1 MNLSSLQFSWQWLK
15 SCPLCLTPREVI
27 KTELLQE
34 SNDGYWFYFQCP
46 QCAVGLIFC
55 LDQQQGLPKFS
66 GCVTDLTQSELLEGL
81 EAGGRTPLGADEVLT
96 LHEFF
101 AKNNQVSLLI
111 K

>member
-1 MNLSSLQFSWQWLK
+1 MNLPNLQFSLAWLK
-15 SCPLCLTPREVI
+15 ACPLCHEQREVL

-34 SNDGYWFYFQCP
+34 SPDGYWFYFQCP
-46 QCAVGLIFC
+46 HCAIGLIFC

-66 GCVTDLTQSELLEGL
+66 GCVTDLSQGELLEGL
-81 EAGGRTPLGADEVLT
+81 AVGGLTPLGADEVLT

>member
-1 MNLSSLQFSWQWLK
+1 MDLPSLQFSWQWLK
-15 SCPLCLTPREVI
+15 SCPLCHKQREVM
-27 KTELLQE
+27 KTELLKE
-34 SNDGYWFYFQCP
+34 NNDGYWFYFQCP
-46 QCAVGLIFC
+46 HCAVGLIFC

-66 GCVTDLTQSELLEGL
+66 GCVTDLTPVELLEGL
-81 EAGGRTPLGADEVLT
+81 EAGERTPLQADEVLT